1 MWGILVVALLIA
13 LAALV
18 KAEPFDDTGL
28 QFIRLQMLMNGKWI
42 VAAVVLFCLWLL
54 RKAVIKNNRG
64 WH

>member
-54 RKAVIKNNRG
+54 RKAGIKNNRG